1 MPAAPWQVLVRIRRA
16 DLAPS
21 LAEHREPTPQAAEAA
36 PGSRDALRGSREVGS
51 SSVAIRHQHAECAL
65 RGALLWSCSVSL
77 YRCRASH
84 QQGTSGAPS
93 SVIGG
98 GRCLPNRRARRGAK
112 HRFVY
117 ILGLSCLRCIT
128 SCASGCMRSRPAR
141 ARAGAHSSANTFVLI
156 HRASTNC
163 IRNTRLSAA

>member
-1 MPAAPWQVLVRIRRA
+1 MPATQGQLLDRIRRA

-51 SSVAIRHQHAECAL
+51 SSVAIRHQRAECAF
-65 RGALLWSCSVSL
+65 RGPLVWSCSVFL

-98 GRCLPNRRARRGAK
+98 GRCLPNGRARRGAK
-112 HRFVY
+112 QRFLSV
-117 ILGLSCLRCIT
+117 LGLKQ
-128 SCASGCMRSRPAR
+128 
-141 ARAGAHSSANTFVLI
+141 LI
-156 HRASTNC
+156 S
-163 IRNTRLSAA
+163 